1 MRNSGI
7 IARQRQQQLT
17 GTSYL
22 EAKER
27 ALQKEHIPSETEP
40 IIVKAPTLLDKIKKK
55 LNKDTK

>member
-7 IARQRQQQLT
+7 IARKRQQELT

-27 ALQKEHIPSETEP
+27 TRQKEYIPSETEP
-40 IIVKAPTLLDKIKKK
+40 IIVKAPTLLDNIKKK

>member
-1 MRNSGI
+1 MRNSDI

-27 ALQKEHIPSETEP
+27 TRQKEHIPSETEP
-40 IIVKAPTLLDKIKKK
+40 IIVKVPTLLDKIKKQ
-55 LNKDTK
+55 LNKDM